1 MNVVEKSGLYMD
13 FESKIHQ
20 EILQTLERRSKIDMT
35 KSTFLTTLF
44 GISAIGKIDL
54 NTTGISNVTLFGAV
68 YIAPFV
74 ALVCDCFI
82 LRELWS
88 LRRMGEYLCM
98 YGDPE
103 ERRYE
108 SYLKG
113 KRNPFYKWGFI
124 GLTVLT
130 LIVAIWILV
139 YQKGGI
145 VHLNNNDYAWLG
157 VSIVSCSVVDIW
169 GWRLL
174 TKTFDDKNKVCKNKK
189 KSLGEYRLE
198 DIYDT

>member
-1 MNVVEKSGLYMD
+1 MD
-13 FESKIHQ
+13 FEGKIHQ

-35 KSTFLTTLF
+35 KLTFLTTLF

-54 NTTGISNVTLFGAV
+54 NTTGISNITLFGTV

-88 LRRMGEYLCM
+88 LRRMGEYLCI
-98 YGDPE
+98 YGDPDE
-103 ERRYE
+103 QRFER
-108 SYLKG
+108 YLKG

-130 LIVAIWILV
+130 LIVAVWILI

-145 VHLNNNDYAWLG
+145 GYLNSNDYAWLC
-157 VSIVSCSVVDIW
+157 VSIVSCSVVDLW
-169 GWRLL
+169 GWRIL
-174 TKTFDDKNKVCKNKK
+174 TRTFDDRNKACRNKEASIEEY
-189 KSLGEYRLE
+189 SLG
-198 DIYDT
+198 DIHD